1 MSLSANKPATAAQI
15 GDAVANP
22 AANTLNARLKAA
34 VEQIGE
40 IAANPTANTVQA
52 RLKTVADTLASI
64 NSDTTPVNVDEKPP
78 ILALVSRGAPGTA
91 LGNTAFSTPF
101 TANSRSISA
110 RFSAFATGAKRPTT
124 GAYVLLERD
133 LSGGTSYAEV
143 VGSKR
148 MLADVLT
155 DFVSGSSANSF
166 DITWPVDVQGANYRI
181 RCFFGSPSGTDAF
194 GYNITVRS

>member
-1 MSLSANKPATAAQI
+1 MSLSANKPATASQI
-15 GDAVANP
+15 GEAVSNP
-22 AANTLNARLKAA
+22 APNTLNARMKA
-34 VEQIGE
+34 
-40 IAANPTANTVQA
+40 
-52 RLKTVADTLASI
+52 VADTLASI
-64 NSDTTPVNVDEKPP
+64 NSDTTPVNVDQRPP
-78 ILALVSRGAPGTA
+78 ILALVARGAPNTA
-91 LGNTAFSTPF
+91 LGNPSYSNPF

-110 RFSAFATGAKRPTT
+110 RFSAFATGTKRPTT

-143 VGSKR
+143 VGSRR

-155 DFVSGSSANSF
+155 DFVSGVSANSF

-181 RCFFGSPSGTDAF
+181 RCFFGSPTGTDIF